1 MEQANVFIPSTEDAA
16 QFLPGQLQLSAADIY
31 AIQMLNVVN
40 APPVLG

>member
-1 MEQANVFIPSTEDAA
+1 MCLLLSREDTA

-40 APPVLG
+40 VPPVLGQS